1 MPRRNCYCN
10 HRPEE
15 VYSLTSLHS
24 TDGRTGGAGGCMGR
38 TPPMPPPVATT
49 TTPSPPHSS
58 SARSSLTYI
67 ATMDGKE
74 GAGAGPN

>member
-1 MPRRNCYCN
+1 MRRNCYCN

-24 TDGRTGGAGGCMGR
+24 TDGRGCADARVHGAHAAA
-38 TPPMPPPVATT
+38 PPPVATT
-49 TTPSPPHSS
+49 TTPSPPSPS